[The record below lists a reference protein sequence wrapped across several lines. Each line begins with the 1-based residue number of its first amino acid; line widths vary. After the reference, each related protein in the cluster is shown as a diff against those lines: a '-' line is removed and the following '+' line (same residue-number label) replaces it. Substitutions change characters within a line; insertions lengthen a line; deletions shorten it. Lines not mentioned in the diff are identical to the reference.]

1 MNRISTEEMRYTSRL
16 AALYLTDEELEAA
29 KETVEGLLENF
40 AVLENVKVEGIEPAV
55 HLFPVCGELRGDVVT
70 EKPQGVQEFIV
81 PDTRR

>member
-16 AALYLTDEELEAA
+16 AAVYLTDEELEVA

-40 AVLENVKVEGIEPAV
+40 AVLEKVNVEGIEPAV
-55 HLFPVCGELRGDVVT
+55 HLFPVCGKLREDVVT